1 MTGRGPLVQAGAW
14 QPLCH
19 GAAESS
25 EQAVKLAKPKTV
37 LIWPFSENICW
48 SLPYSVRLLLLPGS
62 PPCAS
67 SPPKRHP
74 SKAAAG
80 PEQGAALSRSD
91 AGWEGRSSLVPPPSP
106 RSERRVRCP
115 DTCPRHG
122 RPRITCGRGH
132 RNRARVSATGRS
144 AALRGAL
151 SHRLERQDHK
161 AWPLPQRPGAVP
173 ACGGTV
179 GWNSRGLNVLFS
191 HGVLGPRL
199 CLGGD

>member
-91 AGWEGRSSLVPPPSP
+91 AGWEGRSSRGSTAITEERAPGALPGHLPSP
-106 RSERRVRCP
+106 RPPSDNLRSRPPAGAQHCAVLCP
-115 DTCPRHG
+115 TAGNARTTKHG
-122 RPRITCGRGH
+122 HCRKG
-132 RNRARVSATGRS
+132 
-144 AALRGAL
+144 
-151 SHRLERQDHK
+151 
-161 AWPLPQRPGAVP
+161 PGPFLHAEGQW
-173 ACGGTV
+173 AGTAEA
-179 GWNSRGLNVLFS
+179 
-191 HGVLGPRL
+191 
-199 CLGGD
+199 

>member
-106 RSERRVRCP
+106 RSERRARCR
-115 DTCPRHG
+115 DTCRRHG

-132 RNRARVSATGRS
+132 GQERSTARCSVPPPGTPGPQSMATAAKARGRS
-144 AALRGAL
+144 CMRRDSGLEQPRPKRAL
-151 SHRLERQDHK
+151 
-161 AWPLPQRPGAVP
+161 
-173 ACGGTV
+173 
-179 GWNSRGLNVLFS
+179 
-191 HGVLGPRL
+191 
-199 CLGGD
+199 